1 MKILQVITSL
11 EIGGAE
17 HLVVQ
22 IVQNLR
28 DKGHEVDVCV
38 FNGKKTSFMLELEK
52 TKCRIISL
60 GSSFYNPIY
69 IFKLSKLMR
78 NYDLVHSH
86 NSSPQLFVAIAN
98 HGNRSILVTTEH
110 NTDNRKRHILFYRFV
125 ERWMYSKYERIIC
138 ISMETESN
146 LRDYLGEK
154 WLKIFGKDKLLTIP
168 NGVNVQ
174 LFKEAKPKLNKDE
187 DFVIVMVAAFRP
199 QKDHITLLK
208 AMSLLPEGYELWLVG
223 DGELRLFV
231 ENEIKRMGL
240 QKRVH
245 LLGNRIDVPEIIKS
259 SDVVVLSSHWEGFGL
274 AAVEG
279 MAAGK
284 PVIVSDVDGLKQVV
298 EGFGILFPQGDFET
312 LAKEIR
318 HLAEDK
324 DYAANIAKLCQQR
337 AADFDISVMTNNYNK
352 LYQKIIEEG

>member
-1 MKILQVITSL
+1 M
-11 EIGGAE
+11 
-17 HLVVQ
+17 
-22 IVQNLR
+22 N
-28 DKGHEVDVCV
+28 
-38 FNGKKTSFMLELEK
+38 
-52 TKCRIISL
+52 
-60 GSSFYNPIY
+60 
-69 IFKLSKLMR
+69 
-78 NYDLVHSH
+78 
-86 NSSPQLFVAIAN
+86 
-98 HGNRSILVTTEH
+98 
-110 NTDNRKRHILFYRFV
+110 
-125 ERWMYSKYERIIC
+125 
-138 ISMETESN
+138 
-146 LRDYLGEK
+146 
-154 WLKIFGKDKLLTIP
+154 
-168 NGVNVQ
+168 
-174 LFKEAKPKLNKDE
+174 
-187 DFVIVMVAAFRP
+187 
-199 QKDHITLLK
+199 
-208 AMSLLPEGYELWLVG
+208 LLPEGYELWLVG